1 MSRHTVPLAGTT
13 LILAALL
20 SGCSDGGAPIA
31 GQVSL
36 NMATRAGTAA
46 AIAAGTAFSVTAAPE
61 TYTDANGST
70 LVISRVQLV
79 LREIELERTDAPI
92 NCDPTLPD
100 DDDCDEDLEFGPR
113 LVDLPLGTAGA
124 MRSFSVPVEAGEFQ
138 ELEFEVHRVDGGNT
152 EDAAF
157 IAANPT
163 FDGVSIRVTGTYNG
177 TGFTYDSD
185 LNVEFE
191 LALVPPLTVTET
203 SGTDVTLFVD
213 LANWFR
219 GQSGLLMDPQTA
231 NAGGANESLVEGNI
245 VNSLEAFEDDDRD
258 GRSD

>member
-1 MSRHTVPLAGTT
+1 MYRHTVSLGRTGVT
-13 LILAALL
+13 VAALL
-20 SGCSDGGAPIA
+20 IGCSDSGAPVA
-31 GQVSL
+31 GQVGL

-46 AIAAGTAFSVTAAPE
+46 VRAAGPSFSVTAVPE
-61 TYTDANGST
+61 TYTDGSGNT
-70 LVISRVQLV
+70 LVISQVQLV
-79 LREIELERTDAPI
+79 LREIELERTDAPV

-113 LVDLPLGTAGA
+113 LVDLPLGTPGA
-124 MRSFSVPVEAGEFQ
+124 VRSISVPVEAGEFK
-138 ELEFEVHRVDGGNT
+138 ELEFEVHRVDRGNT

-163 FDGVSIRVTGTYNG
+163 FDGVSIRVTGSYNG
-177 TGFTYDSD
+177 TAFTYDSD

-203 SGTDVTLFVD
+203 SATEATLFVD
-213 LANWFR
+213 LATWFR
-219 GQSGLLMDPQTA
+219 AQSGLLLDPQTA
-231 NAGGANESLVEGNI
+231 NAGGANESLVDGNI
-245 VNSLEAFEDDDRD
+245 VRSLEAFEDDDRD